1 VAQQGIGGAGVADPG
16 PVSGL
21 AHRTS
26 IPGVSDPS
34 YTTPTN
40 NALAVG
46 REIASDQRFMFG
58 FRSSPPPLP
67 AEVLARVV
75 RLASVDG
82 RMLMILGGLFAALSA
97 FSGDA
102 VGATAGVLATA
113 AAIVELHGVGRLK
126 IGDPEA
132 IRWLIRSQLILLA
145 IIILYTS
152 ARIATFDPVQMRALI
167 TPELVESFR
176 NAGLEEAE
184 IMPVVENFYRFVY
197 IVVGMVATSYQGG
210 MALYYHR
217 RREPVRIALE
227 GDLIEDEPTS

>member
-1 VAQQGIGGAGVADPG
+1 
-16 PVSGL
+16 
-21 AHRTS
+21 
-26 IPGVSDPS
+26 
-34 YTTPTN
+34 
-40 NALAVG
+40 
-46 REIASDQRFMFG
+46 MFG
-58 FRSSPPPLP
+58 FRPSPPPLP

-97 FSGDA
+97 VTGDA
-102 VGATAGVLATA
+102 IGAIAGCLATA

-132 IRWLIRSQLILLA
+132 IRWLVRSQLILLA
-145 IIILYTS
+145 VILLYVL

-167 TPELVESFR
+167 TPDLVESFR
-176 NAGLEEAE
+176 NAGLAE
-184 IMPVVENFYRFVY
+184 PDIMPVVEGFYRFVY
-197 IVVGMVATSYQGG
+197 IVVGAVATTYQGG

-227 GDLIEDEPTS
+227 GELVEDETTI